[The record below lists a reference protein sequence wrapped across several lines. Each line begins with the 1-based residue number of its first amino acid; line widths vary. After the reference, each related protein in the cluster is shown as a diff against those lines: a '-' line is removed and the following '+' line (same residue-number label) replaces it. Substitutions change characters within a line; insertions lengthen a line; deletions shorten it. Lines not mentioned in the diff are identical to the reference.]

1 MRKLILPLLVAAI
14 LLVGVFGAVDAQGV
28 FQRMGDVWARSLRVT
43 NGATIGGATSVG
55 GLLTVAGALAA
66 TGNASTSG
74 NMAVTGNANVG
85 GSASIDKLIAFG
97 NAGNVAVTPG
107 AVLTPV
113 NTLTF
118 VSATGAAGVGMG
130 LGSTGQVVSVINMGS
145 NAITISDTVNSAL
158 SGDIA
163 LGQYDTLTMV
173 FDGTRWIQLATAN
186 N

>member
-14 LLVGVFGAVDAQGV
+14 LLVGVVGAVNAQTV
-28 FQRMGDVWARSLRVT
+28 YQRMGDVWARSLRVT

-55 GLLTVAGALAA
+55 GALTVAGTAA
-66 TGNASTSG
+66 VTGNASTG
-74 NMAVTGNANVG
+74 GTLAVTGNADVG
-85 GSASIDKLIAFG
+85 GNVSIDNLIAFG
-97 NAGNVAVTPG
+97 NAGNVTVTPG
-107 AVLTPV
+107 AVLTPA

-118 VSATGAAGVGMG
+118 VTAAGAAGVGMG
-130 LGSTGQVVSVINMGS
+130 LGSTGQIVSVINMGT
-145 NAITISDTVNSAL
+145 NAVTISDTVNSAL